1 MSDTT
6 KQKKSGFRGIFGMM
20 REMRKCMSGSEGGFD
35 CASMME
41 RCSTMMNPTS
51 GAEDATPE
59 EASAKA

>member
-1 MSDTT
+1 MSDKT

-41 RCSTMMNPTS
+41 RCSAMMRPTS
-51 GAEDATPE
+51 SAEDAKPE